1 MIVNYIPIITL
12 VIGFALGYLL
22 RRVNSSQNDGELIV
36 RNAIRKHFIA
46 PNYHLLNHITIKYG
60 SSTTQIDHI
69 LVSRHGVFVI
79 ETKNYKGWIFA
90 NAKQATWTQVLYRL
104 KFKFQNPIHQNHRHV
119 VAVRELLDFLPQDA
133 IKSVVVF
140 SGNAEFKTEKPLGVF
155 TISEMIE
162 YLKGCTEE
170 LLSENRVQFAVGR
183 IETARMAISSKT
195 DVEHVEA
202 LKRRHGVKELD

>member
-1 MIVNYIPIITL
+1 MGY
-12 VIGFALGYLL
+12 FAQ
-22 RRVNSSQNDGELIV
+22 RVQSSQNSSEALV
-36 RNAIRKHFIA
+36 RQTIQNYFQS

-69 LVSRHGVFVI
+69 LVSRYGVFVI

-119 VAVRELLDFLPQDA
+119 VAVRELLDFLPQED

-140 SGNAEFKTEKPLGVF
+140 SGTAEFKTEIPNGVYKLHQLKD
-155 TISEMIE
+155 
-162 YLKGCTEE
+162 YLESFTEE

-202 LKRRHGVKELD
+202 LKKRYGNKELN

>member
-1 MIVNYIPIITL
+1 VTPTYIALLSLIVGFLLGFIT
-12 VIGFALGYLL
+12 

-36 RNAIRKHFIA
+36 RNAIRKHFQS
-46 PNYHLLNHITIKYG
+46 PNYHLLNHITLKHG

-69 LVSRHGVFVI
+69 LVSRYGVFVI

-90 NAKQATWTQVLYRL
+90 NAKQATWTQVLYRV
-104 KFKFQNPIHQNHRHV
+104 KFKFQNPIHQNHLHV

-140 SGNAEFKTEKPLGVF
+140 SGDAEFKTEMPNGVF
-155 TISEMIE
+155 KLSEMIG
-162 YLKGCTEE
+162 YVRGCTEE

-183 IETARMAISSKT
+183 IETARLAISSKT
-195 DVEHVEA
+195 DVEHVDA
-202 LKRRHGVKELD
+202 LKKRYGSKELR

>member
-1 MIVNYIPIITL
+1 MTPIYIALISLIV
-12 VIGFALGYLL
+12 GFLLGYIT
-22 RRVNSSQNDGELIV
+22 RRVNGSQNDGELIV
-36 RNAIRKHFIA
+36 RNTIRKHFHS

-202 LKRRHGVKELD
+202 LKKRYGNKELH

>member
-1 MIVNYIPIITL
+1 MTPIYIALLSLIV
-12 VIGFALGYLL
+12 GFLLGYIT

-36 RNAIRKHFIA
+36 RNTIRKHFDS

-69 LVSRHGVFVI
+69 LVSRYGVFVI

-90 NAKQATWTQVLYRL
+90 NAKQPTWTQVLYRL
-104 KFKFQNPIHQNHRHV
+104 KFKFQNPIHQNRLHV
-119 VAVRELLDFLPQDA
+119 VALRELLDFLPQDD

-140 SGNAEFKTEKPLGVF
+140 SGTAEFKTEIPNGVYKLHQLKD
-155 TISEMIE
+155 
-162 YLKGCTEE
+162 YLESFTEE

-202 LKRRHGVKELD
+202 LKKRYGNKELN

>member
-1 MIVNYIPIITL
+1 MKPIFIALLSLIV
-12 VIGFALGYLL
+12 GFLLGYFT
-22 RRVNSSQNDGELIV
+22 RRVKGSQNDGELIV
-36 RNAIRKHFIA
+36 RNTIRKHFHS

-69 LVSRHGVFVI
+69 VVSRYGVFVI

-90 NAKQATWTQVLYRL
+90 NAKQATWTQVLYRV
-104 KFKFQNPIHQNHRHV
+104 KFKFQNPIHQNHLHV
-119 VAVRELLDFLPQDA
+119 VALRELLDFLPQDA

-140 SGNAEFKTEKPLGVF
+140 SGTAEFKTEIPHGVYKLHQLKD
-155 TISEMIE
+155 
-162 YLKGCTEE
+162 YLESFTEE

-202 LKRRHGVKELD
+202 LKKRYGNKELH